1 MRQYS
6 SFDILGPV
14 MIGPSSSHTAGA
26 ARIGSVARKIYGGR
40 ITSVKFYLHGSF
52 AETYKGHGTDK
63 ALLAGI
69 LGMDPADERL
79 RDSMNIADGMGIRF
93 EFIPTEIEGAHPNT
107 VRIEMD
113 GENGKMSVTGS
124 SVGGGSIVITKID
137 DFNLEFTGDYPTL
150 ITSHTDRPGVIACVT
165 EIIRGFNVNIA
176 FMKVFRNQK
185 GREAAM
191 IIEMDSVLPGQAI
204 DKIKEIQE
212 ISRVMMIEAV

>member
-26 ARIGSVARKIYGGR
+26 ARIGSVAKRVYGGK

-52 AETYKGHGTDK
+52 AETYRGHGTDR

-69 LGMDPADERL
+69 LGMDPSDERL
-79 RDSMNIADGMGIRF
+79 RDSMNIAEDMGIRF

-107 VRIEMD
+107 VRIEID
-113 GENGKMSVTGS
+113 GENGKMRVTGS
-124 SVGGGSIVITKID
+124 SVGGGSIVITGID

-150 ITSHTDRPGVIACVT
+150 ITSHTDRPGVIANVT
-165 EIIRGFNVNIA
+165 EIIRAYNINIA
-176 FMKVFRNQK
+176 FMRVFRNQK
-185 GREAAM
+185 GEEAAM
-191 IIEMDSVLPGQAI
+191 IIELDSVLPGQAI
-204 DKIKEIQE
+204 DRIKEIRE